1 MEYFVAKFSLTMKGK
16 SSNIKAGTNK
26 EAKGV
31 NMLHLIY
38 FILIFFSIRKIVQKI
53 FQKQILKKIQK

>member
-1 MEYFVAKFSLTMKGK
+1 MEYFVAKFSLTTQRK

-31 NMLHLIY
+31 NMLYLIY

>member
-31 NMLHLIY
+31 NMLHLIH
-38 FILIFFSIRKIVQKI
+38 FILIFFFFCKIVQKI

>member
-31 NMLHLIY
+31 SMLHLIY